1 MLTDVARV
9 LARVTLFDPY
19 RSFADHAQ

>member
-1 MLTDVARV
+1 MEKGSDDVSN
-9 LARVTLFDPY
+9 PY